1 MDSVLTRKMFR
12 DRYFKSLK
20 PKVKHFQQGG
30 LSSLTPKEKA
40 IYAATFAAPLLSSTQ
55 RQGESAISGVARAFG
70 EGFAKLP
77 ATAISIAEARE
88 KNKKTTEQL
97 RSATAQEK
105 IDLGYNPKD
114 RLIVKTKD
122 GVVTGIADK
131 PTFGEREKA
140 ADRQATMKQADKI
153 LSGLEKFS
161 TGPFEGRFQK
171 LTAALN
177 MNPGGAAFDV
187 AIAEF
192 KKSAIKALR
201 GAQVG
206 PLEEASFNALL
217 PDITDSEDVI
227 RAKINTMK
235 DKIAEIDGR
244 LDSSG
249 RVSDPGNVDYYQEA
263 FANFNISPEDINY
276 DNTLDFYVVEDGE
289 LVKR

>member
-1 MDSVLTRKMFR
+1 
-12 DRYFKSLK
+12 
-20 PKVKHFQQGG
+20 
-30 LSSLTPKEKA
+30 
-40 IYAATFAAPLLSSTQ
+40 
-55 RQGESAISGVARAFG
+55 
-70 EGFAKLP
+70 
-77 ATAISIAEARE
+77 
-88 KNKKTTEQL
+88 
-97 RSATAQEK
+97 
-105 IDLGYNPKD
+105 
-114 RLIVKTKD
+114 
-122 GVVTGIADK
+122 
-131 PTFGEREKA
+131 
-140 ADRQATMKQADKI
+140 
-153 LSGLEKFS
+153 
-161 TGPFEGRFQK
+161 
-171 LTAALN
+171 

-244 LDSSG
+244 LDSTG

-263 FANFNISPEDINY
+263 FANFNIAPEDINY